1 MSWQYLILTLVD
13 QFACSCPTVDMS
25 LTGHSSWQSSVCDNT
40 AVAGMCK
47 QTKRSSLSLQV
58 QQEGVAR
65 AYARVWGWAC
75 LCVCVTMCVCD
86 GAHAYVCVTVCVC
99 EGGHVCVHACAL
111 EGKGCHTGHF
121 FNMATIQ
128 VETTM
133 KKIMRRAH
141 LSTVMSMCRCSDM

>member
-1 MSWQYLILTLVD
+1 MPTLVCEGEH
-13 QFACSCPTVDMS
+13 ACV
-25 LTGHSSWQSSVCDNT
+25 
-40 AVAGMCK
+40 
-47 QTKRSSLSLQV
+47 
-58 QQEGVAR
+58 
-65 AYARVWGWAC
+65 
-75 LCVCVTMCVCD
+75 CVCVTMCVCD

-133 KKIMRRAH
+133 KKNHEKGTFINCH
-141 LSTVMSMCRCSDM
+141 EHV